1 MGVLGA
7 VGESDM
13 EGWWG
18 REWGGG
24 CVRGEDVAQEGVVVG
39 D

>member
-1 MGVLGA
+1 VGVLGA

-13 EGWWG
+13 EGWPA
-18 REWGGG
+18 REGGG
-24 CVRGEDVAQEGVVVG
+24 GGVRGEDVAQEGVVVG